1 MKKPLVVIAGA
12 TATGKSALAVNIAKI
27 IGGEIISADS
37 MQVYKFMDVGTAK
50 VTEEEMGGIKHYL
63 LDCLN
68 PNESCDALRYKTLAL
83 EAMDEIYKN
92 GHIPIIC
99 GGTGFYIQAV
109 TRDIDF
115 TEEDNNSVRAE
126 ITRFYEQNGEDAL
139 FERLKEIDYEST
151 LIIPKQN
158 IKRVIRAIEFYELH
172 HKKISDHNK
181 EQQERETPY
190 NLAYFVL
197 NRDRSLLYDKIDR
210 RVDIMLE
217 NGLLDEVKDL
227 IAKYPYDSQSGL
239 YNAIGYKEIID
250 YLNGEYDYDRAV
262 YLIKQNSRH
271 YAKRQVTFFKRE
283 RYADFIDI
291 DNKSQAEIEQYVLNV
306 LREKKIITE

>member
-12 TATGKSALAVNIAKI
+12 TATGKSALAVNIAKT

-50 VTEEEMGGIKHYL
+50 ITEEEMGGIKHYL

-68 PNESCDALRYKTLAL
+68 PNESCDALRFKTLAL

-92 GHIPIIC
+92 NHIPIIC

-115 TEEDNNSVRAE
+115 TEEDDNTVRAE
-126 ITRFYEQNGEDAL
+126 ITDFYNKNGEDAL

-197 NRDRSLLYDKIDR
+197 NRDRSLLYEKIDR
-210 RVDIMLE
+210 RVDIMIE

-239 YNAIGYKEIID
+239 YNAIGYKELID
-250 YLNGEYDYDRAV
+250 YLNGEYDFDRAV

-291 DNKSQAEIEQYVLNV
+291 DNKSPAEIEKYVLDV
-306 LREKKIITE
+306 LKEKNII

>member
-12 TATGKSALAVNIAKI
+12 TATGKSALAVNIAKT

-50 VTEEEMGGIKHYL
+50 ITKEEMGGIKHYL

-68 PNESCDALRYKTLAL
+68 PNESCDALRFKTLAL

-92 GHIPIIC
+92 NHIPIIC

-115 TEEDNNSVRAE
+115 TEEDDNTVRAE
-126 ITRFYEQNGEDAL
+126 ITDFYNKNGEDAL

-197 NRDRSLLYDKIDR
+197 NRDRSLLYEKIDR
-210 RVDIMLE
+210 RVDIMIE

-239 YNAIGYKEIID
+239 YNAIGYKELID
-250 YLNGEYDYDRAV
+250 YLNGEYDFDRAV

-291 DNKSQAEIEQYVLNV
+291 DNKSPAEIEKYVLDV
-306 LREKKIITE
+306 LKEKNII

>member
-37 MQVYKFMDVGTAK
+37 MQVYKYMDVGTAK
-50 VTEEEMGGIKHYL
+50 VSKEEMGGIKHHL
-63 LDCLN
+63 LDCLE
-68 PNESCDALRYKTLAL
+68 PNESCDAVTFKNLAL
-83 EAMDEIYKN
+83 EAMGEIYKN
-92 GHIPIIC
+92 NQIPIIC

-115 TEEDNNSVRAE
+115 TEEDDSNIREE
-126 ITRFYEQNGEDAL
+126 ITRFYRNFGEDAL
-139 FERLKEIDYEST
+139 FERLKEIDPEST

-158 IKRVIRAIEFYELH
+158 VKRVIRAIEFYELH

-181 EQQERETPY
+181 EQQKRETPY

-197 NRDRSLLYDKIDR
+197 NRDRSLLYEKIDK
-210 RVDIMLE
+210 RVDIMIE
-217 NGLLDEVKDL
+217 NGLVDEVKEL
-227 IAKYPYDSQSGL
+227 ITKYPYDSQSGL

-250 YLNGEYDYDRAV
+250 YLNGEYDFDRAV

-291 DNKSQAEIEQYVLNV
+291 DSISQKEAEEYILNV
-306 LREKKIITE
+306 LKDKKII

>member
-83 EAMDEIYKN
+83 EAMDEIYLN

-115 TEEDNNSVRAE
+115 TQEDNNSVRAE
-126 ITRFYEQNGEDAL
+126 ITRFYEKNGEDAL

-172 HKKISDHNK
+172 HKKISEHNK

-227 IAKYPYDSQSGL
+227 ISKYPYDSQSGL

-250 YLNGEYDYDRAV
+250 YLNGDYDYDRAV

-291 DNKSQAEIEQYVLNV
+291 DNKSLEEIEQYVLNV

>member
-37 MQVYKFMDVGTAK
+37 MQVYKYMDVGTAK
-50 VTEEEMGGIKHYL
+50 VTEEEMGGIKHHL
-63 LDCLN
+63 LDCLE
-68 PNESCDALRYKTLAL
+68 PNESCDAVTFKTLAL
-83 EAMDEIYKN
+83 EAMGEIYQN
-92 GHIPIIC
+92 NHIPIIC
-99 GGTGFYIQAV
+99 GGTGFYIQAI

-115 TEEDNNSVRAE
+115 TDEDGSNIREE
-126 ITRFYEQNGEDAL
+126 ITRFYDNYGEDAL
-139 FERLKEIDYEST
+139 FERLKEIDPEST

-181 EQQERETPY
+181 EQQKRETPY

-197 NRDRSLLYDKIDR
+197 NRDRSLLYEKIDK
-210 RVDIMLE
+210 RVDIMVE
-217 NGLLDEVKDL
+217 NGLVDEVKDL
-227 IAKYPYDSQSGL
+227 ISKYPYDSQSGL

-250 YLNGEYDYDRAV
+250 YLNGEYDFERAV

-291 DNKSQAEIEQYVLNV
+291 DSISPKEAEEYVLNV
-306 LREKKIITE
+306 LKDKKII

>member
-1 MKKPLVVIAGA
+1 MKKPLIVIAGA
-12 TATGKSALAVNIAKI
+12 TATGKSDLAVNIAKI

-37 MQVYKFMDVGTAK
+37 MQVYKYMDVGTAK
-50 VTEEEMGGIKHYL
+50 VTEEEMRGIKHHL
-63 LDCLN
+63 LDVLN
-68 PNESCDALRYKTLAL
+68 PDESCDAVRYKELAL
-83 EAMDEIYKN
+83 KAMDEIYSN
-92 GHIPIIC
+92 GHIPIMC

-115 TEEDNNSVRAE
+115 TEENDNSIRKE
-126 ITRFYEQNGEDAL
+126 ITEFYEENGEDAL
-139 FERLKEIDYEST
+139 FERLRSIDEESAQ
-151 LIIPKQN
+151 IIPKQN

-172 HKKISDHNK
+172 KKKISDHNK
-181 EQQERETPY
+181 EQQEKETPY

-197 NRDRSLLYDKIDR
+197 NRDRSLLYEKIDK

-227 IAKYPYDSQSGL
+227 IEKFPYNSQSGL

-250 YLNGEYDYDRAV
+250 YLNGETSFDRAV
-262 YLIKQNSRH
+262 ELIKQNSRH

-283 RYADFIDI
+283 RYAEFIDI
-291 DNKSQAEIEQYVLNV
+291 DTLGIEGATNYILNKLKGNNIY
-306 LREKKIITE
+306 T

>member
-50 VTEEEMGGIKHYL
+50 IREDEMGGIKHYL

-68 PNESCDALRYKTLAL
+68 PNESCDALRFKTLAL

-92 GHIPIIC
+92 NHIPIIC

-115 TEEDNNSVRAE
+115 TEEDDNSVRVE
-126 ITRFYEQNGEDAL
+126 ITDFYNKYGEDAL

-172 HKKISDHNK
+172 HKKISEHNK

-197 NRDRSLLYDKIDR
+197 NRDRSLLYEKIDK
-210 RVDIMLE
+210 RVDIMIE
-217 NGLLDEVKDL
+217 NGLVDEVKDL

-250 YLNGEYDYDRAV
+250 FLNGEYDFDRAV

-291 DNKSQAEIEQYVLNV
+291 DNKTPAETEKYILNV
-306 LREKKIITE
+306 LKEKQIIS

>member
-83 EAMDEIYKN
+83 EAMEEIYLN

-126 ITRFYEQNGEDAL
+126 ISKF
-139 FERLKEIDYEST
+139 
-151 LIIPKQN
+151 
-158 IKRVIRAIEFYELH
+158 
-172 HKKISDHNK
+172 
-181 EQQERETPY
+181 
-190 NLAYFVL
+190 
-197 NRDRSLLYDKIDR
+197 
-210 RVDIMLE
+210 
-217 NGLLDEVKDL
+217 
-227 IAKYPYDSQSGL
+227 
-239 YNAIGYKEIID
+239 
-250 YLNGEYDYDRAV
+250 
-262 YLIKQNSRH
+262 
-271 YAKRQVTFFKRE
+271 
-283 RYADFIDI
+283 
-291 DNKSQAEIEQYVLNV
+291 
-306 LREKKIITE
+306 

>member
-37 MQVYKFMDVGTAK
+37 MQIYKYMDVGTAK
-50 VTEEEMGGIKHYL
+50 VTEEEMGGIKHHL
-63 LDCLN
+63 LDCLE
-68 PNESCDALRYKTLAL
+68 PNESCDAVTFKTLAL
-83 EAMDEIYKN
+83 EAMEEIYKN
-92 GHIPIIC
+92 NHIPIIC

-115 TEEDNNSVRAE
+115 TEEDDSNIREE
-126 ITRFYEQNGEDAL
+126 ITRFYENFGEDAL
-139 FERLKEIDYEST
+139 FERLKEIDPEST

-181 EQQERETPY
+181 EQQKRETPY

-197 NRDRSLLYDKIDR
+197 NRDRSLLYEKIDK
-210 RVDIMLE
+210 RVDIMIE
-217 NGLLDEVKDL
+217 NGLVDEVKDL
-227 IAKYPYDSQSGL
+227 ISKYPYDSQSGL

-250 YLNGEYDYDRAV
+250 YLNGEYDFERAV

-291 DNKSQAEIEQYVLNV
+291 DSISPKEAEDYVLNV
-306 LREKKIITE
+306 LKEKKII

>member
-1 MKKPLVVIAGA
+1 MKKPLIVIAGA

-27 IGGEIISADS
+27 VGGEIISADS
-37 MQVYKFMDVGTAK
+37 MQIYKNMNVGTAK
-50 VTEEEMGGIKHYL
+50 ITKEEMQGIRHYL
-63 LDCLN
+63 IDVIN
-68 PNESCDALRYKTLAL
+68 PDDSFDALAFKEYSL
-83 EAMDEIYKN
+83 EAMDKIYSN

-115 TEEDNNSVRAE
+115 TSEEENTKREE
-126 ITRFYEQNGEDAL
+126 ITRFYEDFGEDAL
-139 FERLKEIDYEST
+139 FERLKSVDFESA

-158 IKRVIRAIEFYELH
+158 IKRVIRAIEFYEIH
-172 HKKISDHNK
+172 HKKISEHNSEQKQK
-181 EQQERETPY
+181 ESPY

-197 NRDRSLLYDKIDR
+197 NRDRGKLYETIDK
-210 RVDIMLE
+210 RVDAMIE
-217 NGLLDEVKDL
+217 NGLLEEVKNL
-227 IAKYPYDSQSGL
+227 ISIYKPSSQSGL

-250 YLNGEYDYDRAV
+250 YLNGEYDFEKAV

-283 RYADFIDI
+283 KDAIFIDKDAMTFEEMTDYI
-291 DNKSQAEIEQYVLNV
+291 LGI
-306 LREKKIITE
+306 LREKKIYA

>member
-37 MQVYKFMDVGTAK
+37 MQVYKYMDVGTAK
-50 VTEEEMGGIKHYL
+50 ITKDEMGGIKHYL

-68 PNESCDALRYKTLAL
+68 PDESCDAVRFKSLAL
-83 EAMDEIYKN
+83 EAMDEIHKN
-92 GHIPIIC
+92 NHIPIIC

-115 TEEDNNSVRAE
+115 TEEDDNTVRAE
-126 ITRFYEQNGEDAL
+126 ITDFYYKNGEDAL

-158 IKRVIRAIEFYELH
+158 VKRVIRAIEFYELH
-172 HKKISDHNK
+172 HKKISNHNK

-197 NRDRSLLYDKIDR
+197 NRDRNLLYEKIDK
-210 RVDIMLE
+210 RVDIMIE

-227 IAKYPYDSQSGL
+227 IARYPYDSQSGL
-239 YNAIGYKEIID
+239 YNAIGYKELID
-250 YLNGEYDYDRAV
+250 YLNGEYDFDKAV

-291 DNKSQAEIEQYVLNV
+291 DNKTSDEIENYVLSV
-306 LREKKIITE
+306 LKDKNII

>member
-12 TATGKSALAVNIAKI
+12 TATGKSALAVNIAKT

-50 VTEEEMGGIKHYL
+50 ITEEEMGGIKHYL

-68 PNESCDALRYKTLAL
+68 PNESCDALRFKTLAL

-92 GHIPIIC
+92 NHIPIIC

-115 TEEDNNSVRAE
+115 TEEDDNTVRAE
-126 ITRFYEQNGEDAL
+126 ITDFYNKNGEDAL

-197 NRDRSLLYDKIDR
+197 NRDRSLLYEKIDR
-210 RVDIMLE
+210 RVDIMIE

-239 YNAIGYKEIID
+239 YNAIGYKELID
-250 YLNGEYDYDRAV
+250 YLNGEYDFDRAV

-291 DNKSQAEIEQYVLNV
+291 DSISQKEAEEYILNV
-306 LREKKIITE
+306 LKDKKII

>member
-37 MQVYKFMDVGTAK
+37 MQVYKYMDVGTAK
-50 VTEEEMGGIKHYL
+50 VSKEEMGGIKHHL
-63 LDCLN
+63 LDCLE
-68 PNESCDALRYKTLAL
+68 PNESCDAVTFKNLAL
-83 EAMDEIYKN
+83 EAMGEIYQN
-92 GHIPIIC
+92 NHIPIIC

-115 TEEDNNSVRAE
+115 TEEDDSNIREE
-126 ITRFYEQNGEDAL
+126 ITRFYRNFGEDAL
-139 FERLKEIDYEST
+139 FERLKEIDPEST

-158 IKRVIRAIEFYELH
+158 VKRVIRAIEFYELH

-181 EQQERETPY
+181 EQQKRETPY

-197 NRDRSLLYDKIDR
+197 NRDRSLLYEKIDK
-210 RVDIMLE
+210 RVDIMIE
-217 NGLLDEVKDL
+217 NGLVDEVKEL
-227 IAKYPYDSQSGL
+227 ITKYPYDSQSGL

-250 YLNGEYDYDRAV
+250 YLNGEYDFDRAV

-291 DNKSQAEIEQYVLNV
+291 DSISQKEAEEYILNV
-306 LREKKIITE
+306 LKDKKII

>member
-37 MQVYKFMDVGTAK
+37 MQVYKYMDVGTAK
-50 VTEEEMGGIKHYL
+50 VSKEEMGGIKHHL
-63 LDCLN
+63 LDCLE
-68 PNESCDALRYKTLAL
+68 PNESCDAVTFKNLAL
-83 EAMDEIYKN
+83 EAMGEIYQN
-92 GHIPIIC
+92 NHIPIIC

-109 TRDIDF
+109 SRDIDF
-115 TEEDNNSVRAE
+115 TEEDDSNIREE
-126 ITRFYEQNGEDAL
+126 ITRFYRNFGEDAL
-139 FERLKEIDYEST
+139 FERLREIDHEST

-158 IKRVIRAIEFYELH
+158 VKRVIRAIEFYELH

-181 EQQERETPY
+181 EQQKRETPY

-197 NRDRSLLYDKIDR
+197 NRDRSLLYEKIDK
-210 RVDIMLE
+210 RVDIMIE
-217 NGLLDEVKDL
+217 NGLVDEVKEL
-227 IAKYPYDSQSGL
+227 ITKYPYDSQSGL

-250 YLNGEYDYDRAV
+250 YLNGEYDFDRAV

-291 DNKSQAEIEQYVLNV
+291 DSISQKEAEEYILNV
-306 LREKKIITE
+306 LKDKKII

>member
-50 VTEEEMGGIKHYL
+50 ITEDEMGGIKHYL

-68 PNESCDALRYKTLAL
+68 PDESCDAVRFKSLAL

-92 GHIPIIC
+92 NHIPIIC

-115 TEEDNNSVRAE
+115 TEEDDNTVRAE
-126 ITRFYEQNGEDAL
+126 ITDFYNKNGEDAL

-158 IKRVIRAIEFYELH
+158 VKRVIRAIEFYELH
-172 HKKISDHNK
+172 HKKISEHNK

-197 NRDRSLLYDKIDR
+197 NRDRSLLYEKIDR
-210 RVDIMLE
+210 RVDIMIE
-217 NGLLDEVKDL
+217 NGLVDEVKDL

-250 YLNGEYDYDRAV
+250 YLNGEYDFDRAV

-291 DNKSQAEIEQYVLNV
+291 DNKTPAEIEKYVLDV
-306 LREKKIITE
+306 LNEKNII

>member
-12 TATGKSALAVNIAKI
+12 TATGKSALAVNIAKT

-50 VTEEEMGGIKHYL
+50 ITEEEMGGIKHYL

-68 PNESCDALRYKTLAL
+68 PNESCDALRFKTLAL

-92 GHIPIIC
+92 NHIPIIC

-115 TEEDNNSVRAE
+115 TEEDDNTVRAE
-126 ITRFYEQNGEDAL
+126 ITDFYNKNGEDAL

-197 NRDRSLLYDKIDR
+197 NRDRSLLYEKIDR
-210 RVDIMLE
+210 RVDIMIE

-227 IAKYPYDSQSGL
+227 IAQYPYDSQSGL
-239 YNAIGYKEIID
+239 YNAIGYKELID
-250 YLNGEYDYDRAV
+250 YLNGEYDFDRAV

-291 DNKSQAEIEQYVLNV
+291 DNKSPAEIEKYVLDV
-306 LREKKIITE
+306 LKEKNII

>member
-1 MKKPLVVIAGA
+1 MKKPLIVIAGA

-37 MQVYKFMDVGTAK
+37 MQVYKYMDVGTAK
-50 VTEEEMGGIKHYL
+50 IQEDEMEGIKHHL
-63 LDCLN
+63 IDVLN
-68 PNESCDALRYKTLAL
+68 PDESCDALTFQNLAL
-83 EAMDEIYKN
+83 KAMDEIYAN
-92 GHIPIIC
+92 GHIPIIA

-115 TEEDNNSVRAE
+115 TSEEENNKREE
-126 ITRFYEQNGEDAL
+126 ITKFYEENGEDAL
-139 FERLKEIDYEST
+139 FERLKSIDPEST

-158 IKRVIRAIEFYELH
+158 IKRVIRAIEFYEVH
-172 HKKISDHNK
+172 GKKISEHNK
-181 EQQERETPY
+181 EQQAKESPY
-190 NLAYFVL
+190 NLAYFVI
-197 NRDRSLLYDKIDR
+197 NRDRASLYETIDK

-227 IAKYPYDSQSGL
+227 VSRYSPSSQSGL

-250 YLNGEYDYDRAV
+250 YLNGEYDFDRAV

-283 RYADFIDI
+283 KDAIFLEKDKMTLDEMTQTILTILKEKDIYA
-291 DNKSQAEIEQYVLNV
+291 
-306 LREKKIITE
+306 

>member
-37 MQVYKFMDVGTAK
+37 MQVYKYMDVGTAK
-50 VTEEEMGGIKHYL
+50 VSKEEMGGIKHHL
-63 LDCLN
+63 LDCLE
-68 PNESCDALRYKTLAL
+68 PNESCDAVTFKNLAL
-83 EAMDEIYKN
+83 EAMGEIYQN
-92 GHIPIIC
+92 NNIPIIC

-115 TEEDNNSVRAE
+115 TEEDDSNIREE
-126 ITRFYEQNGEDAL
+126 ITRFYRNFGEDAL
-139 FERLKEIDYEST
+139 FERLKEIDPEST

-158 IKRVIRAIEFYELH
+158 VKRVIRAIEFYELH

-181 EQQERETPY
+181 EQQKRETPY

-197 NRDRSLLYDKIDR
+197 NRDRSLLYEKIDK
-210 RVDIMLE
+210 RVDIMIE
-217 NGLLDEVKDL
+217 NGLVDEVKEL
-227 IAKYPYDSQSGL
+227 ITKYPYDSQSGL

-250 YLNGEYDYDRAV
+250 YLNGEYDFDRAV

-291 DNKSQAEIEQYVLNV
+291 DSISQKEAEEYILNV
-306 LREKKIITE
+306 LKDKKII

>member
-50 VTEEEMGGIKHYL
+50 VTEEEMCGIRHHL
-63 LDCLN
+63 LDVLN
-68 PNESCDALRYKTLAL
+68 PDESCDAVRYKELAL
-83 EAMDEIYKN
+83 KAMDEIYSN

-115 TEEDNNSVRAE
+115 TEEDDNSVREE
-126 ITRFYEQNGEDAL
+126 ITEFYEKNGEDAL
-139 FERLKEIDYEST
+139 FDRLKEIDPEST
-151 LIIPKQN
+151 IIIPKQN

-172 HKKISDHNK
+172 HKKISEHNL

-197 NRDRSLLYDKIDR
+197 NRDRSLLYDKIDK
-210 RVDIMLE
+210 RVDIMIE
-217 NGLLDEVKDL
+217 NGLVDEVKDL
-227 IAKYPYDSQSGL
+227 IARYPYDSQSGV

-250 YLNGEYDYDRAV
+250 YLNGEYDLDRAV

-291 DNKSQAEIEQYVLNV
+291 DALSIEDVIDYVLKV
-306 LREKKIITE
+306 LKEKGIYN

>member
-37 MQVYKFMDVGTAK
+37 MQVYKYMDVGTAK
-50 VTEEEMGGIKHYL
+50 ATEVEMGGIKHHL
-63 LDCLN
+63 LDCLE
-68 PNESCDALRYKTLAL
+68 PNESCDAVTFKTLAL
-83 EAMDEIYKN
+83 EAMEEIYQN
-92 GHIPIIC
+92 NQIPIIC

-115 TEEDNNSVRAE
+115 TEEDDSNIREE
-126 ITRFYEQNGEDAL
+126 ITRFYDNYGEDAL
-139 FERLKEIDYEST
+139 FERLKEIDPESS

-158 IKRVIRAIEFYELH
+158 VKRVIRAIEFYELH

-181 EQQERETPY
+181 EQQKRETPY

-197 NRDRSLLYDKIDR
+197 NRDRSLLYEKIDK
-210 RVDIMLE
+210 RVDIMIE
-217 NGLLDEVKDL
+217 NGLVDEVKDL
-227 IAKYPYDSQSGL
+227 ISKYPYDSQSGL

-250 YLNGEYDYDRAV
+250 YLNGEYDFERAV
-262 YLIKQNSRH
+262 YLIKLNSRH

-283 RYADFIDI
+283 QYADFIDI
-291 DNKSQAEIEQYVLNV
+291 DSISPKEAEEYVLNV
-306 LREKKIITE
+306 LKDKKII

>member
-1 MKKPLVVIAGA
+1 
-12 TATGKSALAVNIAKI
+12 
-27 IGGEIISADS
+27 

-50 VTEEEMGGIKHYL
+50 ITEEEMGGIKHYL

-68 PNESCDALRYKTLAL
+68 PNESCDALRFKTLAL

-92 GHIPIIC
+92 NHIPIIC

-115 TEEDNNSVRAE
+115 TEEDDNTVRAE
-126 ITRFYEQNGEDAL
+126 ITDFYNKNGEDAL

-197 NRDRSLLYDKIDR
+197 NRDRSLLYEKIDR
-210 RVDIMLE
+210 RVDIMIE

-239 YNAIGYKEIID
+239 YNAIGYKELID
-250 YLNGEYDYDRAV
+250 YLNGEYDFDRAV

-291 DNKSQAEIEQYVLNV
+291 DNKSPAEIEKYVLDV
-306 LREKKIITE
+306 LIEKNII

>member
-37 MQVYKFMDVGTAK
+37 MQVYKYMDIGTAK
-50 VTEEEMGGIKHYL
+50 VTDEETEGVKHHL
-63 LDCLN
+63 LDVLN
-68 PNESCDALRYKTLAL
+68 PDESCDALRYKTLVL
-83 EAMDEIYKN
+83 KAMEEIYAN
-92 GHIPIIC
+92 GHIPIIA

-115 TEEDNNSVRAE
+115 TEENDNTKREE
-126 ITRFYEQNGEDAL
+126 ITRFYEENGEDAL
-139 FERLKEIDYEST
+139 FDRLKEIDYEST

-172 HKKISDHNK
+172 HKKISEHNL
-181 EQQERETPY
+181 EQQIRETPY

-197 NRDRSLLYDKIDR
+197 NRDRKSLYEKIDM
-210 RVDIMLE
+210 RVDIMLK
-217 NGLLDEVKDL
+217 NGLVDEVEDL
-227 IAKYPYDSQSGL
+227 IQRFPYNSQSGL

-283 RYADFIDI
+283 KDAIFIDL
-291 DNKSQAEIEQYVLNV
+291 DNKSVDEISEYIIGVCKD
-306 LREKKIITE
+306 KKII

>member
-1 MKKPLVVIAGA
+1 MKKPLIVIAGA

-37 MQVYKFMDVGTAK
+37 MQVYKYMDVGTAK
-50 VTEEEMGGIKHYL
+50 VTEEEMSGIKHHL
-63 LDCLN
+63 LDVLN
-68 PNESCDALRYKTLAL
+68 PDESCDAVRYKELAL
-83 EAMDEIYKN
+83 KAMDEIYSN
-92 GHIPIIC
+92 GHIPIMC

-115 TEEDNNSVRAE
+115 TEENDNSIRKE
-126 ITRFYEQNGEDAL
+126 ITEFYEENGEDAL
-139 FERLKEIDYEST
+139 FERLRSIDEEST
-151 LIIPKQN
+151 QIIPKQN

-172 HKKISDHNK
+172 KKKISDHNK

-197 NRDRSLLYDKIDR
+197 NRDRSLLYEKIDK

-227 IAKYPYDSQSGL
+227 IDKFPYNSQSGL

-250 YLNGEYDYDRAV
+250 YLNGETSYERAV
-262 YLIKQNSRH
+262 ELIKQNSRH

-291 DNKSQAEIEQYVLNV
+291 DSISKDEAIKYILDI
-306 LREKKIITE
+306 LKKQNIY

>member
-37 MQVYKFMDVGTAK
+37 MQVYKYMDVGTAK
-50 VTEEEMGGIKHYL
+50 VSKEEMGGIKHHL
-63 LDCLN
+63 LDCLE
-68 PNESCDALRYKTLAL
+68 PNESCDAVTFKNLAL
-83 EAMDEIYKN
+83 EAMGEIYKN
-92 GHIPIIC
+92 NHIPIIC

-115 TEEDNNSVRAE
+115 TEEDDSNIREE
-126 ITRFYEQNGEDAL
+126 ITRFYRNFGEDAL
-139 FERLKEIDYEST
+139 FERLKEIDPEST

-158 IKRVIRAIEFYELH
+158 VKRVIRAIEFYELH

-181 EQQERETPY
+181 EQQKRETPY

-197 NRDRSLLYDKIDR
+197 NRDRSLLYEKIDK
-210 RVDIMLE
+210 RVDIMIE
-217 NGLLDEVKDL
+217 NGLVDEVKEL
-227 IAKYPYDSQSGL
+227 ITKYPYDSQSGL

-250 YLNGEYDYDRAV
+250 YLNGEYDFDRAV

-291 DNKSQAEIEQYVLNV
+291 DSISQKEAEEYILNV
-306 LREKKIITE
+306 LKDKKII

>member
-50 VTEEEMGGIKHYL
+50 ITEDEMCGIKHYL

-68 PNESCDALRYKTLAL
+68 PDESCDAVRFKSLAL

-92 GHIPIIC
+92 NHIPIIC

-115 TEEDNNSVRAE
+115 TEEDDNTIREE
-126 ITRFYEQNGEDAL
+126 ITDFYNKNGEDAL

-172 HKKISDHNK
+172 HKKISEHNK

-197 NRDRSLLYDKIDR
+197 NRDRSLLYEKIDK
-210 RVDIMLE
+210 RVDIMIE
-217 NGLLDEVKDL
+217 NGLVDEVKNL

-250 YLNGEYDYDRAV
+250 YLNGEYDFDRAV

-291 DNKSQAEIEQYVLNV
+291 DNKTPEEIENYVLSV
-306 LREKKIITE
+306 LKEKNII

>member
-37 MQVYKFMDVGTAK
+37 MQVYKYMDVGTAK
-50 VTEEEMGGIKHYL
+50 VSKEEMGGIKHHL
-63 LDCLN
+63 LDCLE
-68 PNESCDALRYKTLAL
+68 PNESCDAVTFKNLAL
-83 EAMDEIYKN
+83 EAMGEIYQN
-92 GHIPIIC
+92 NNIPIIC

-109 TRDIDF
+109 TRNIDF
-115 TEEDNNSVRAE
+115 TEEDDSNIREE
-126 ITRFYEQNGEDAL
+126 ITRFYRNFGEDAL
-139 FERLKEIDYEST
+139 FERLKEIDPEST

-158 IKRVIRAIEFYELH
+158 VKRVIRAIEFYELH

-181 EQQERETPY
+181 EQQKRETPY

-197 NRDRSLLYDKIDR
+197 NRDRSLLYEKIDK
-210 RVDIMLE
+210 RVDIMIE
-217 NGLLDEVKDL
+217 NGLVDEVKEL
-227 IAKYPYDSQSGL
+227 ITKYPYDSQSGL

-250 YLNGEYDYDRAV
+250 YLNGEYDFDRAV

-291 DNKSQAEIEQYVLNV
+291 DSISQKEAEEYILNV
-306 LREKKIITE
+306 LKDKKII

>member
-37 MQVYKFMDVGTAK
+37 MQVYKYMDVGTAK
-50 VTEEEMGGIKHYL
+50 VTEEEMGGIKHHL
-63 LDCLN
+63 LDCLE
-68 PNESCDALRYKTLAL
+68 PNVSCDAVTFKTLAL
-83 EAMDEIYKN
+83 EAMEEIYKN
-92 GHIPIIC
+92 NHIPIIC

-115 TEEDNNSVRAE
+115 TEEEDNKVRE
-126 ITRFYEQNGEDAL
+126 ELTIFYERNGEDAL
-139 FERLKEIDYEST
+139 FERLKEIDPEST

-158 IKRVIRAIEFYELH
+158 VKRVIRAIEFYELH

-181 EQQERETPY
+181 EQQKRETPY

-197 NRDRSLLYDKIDR
+197 NRDRSLLYEKIDK
-210 RVDIMLE
+210 RVDIMIE
-217 NGLLDEVKDL
+217 KGLVDEVKDL
-227 IAKYPYDSQSGL
+227 ISKYPYDSQSGL

-250 YLNGEYDYDRAV
+250 YLNGEYDFERAV

-291 DNKSQAEIEQYVLNV
+291 DSISPKEAEDYVLNV
-306 LREKKIITE
+306 LKEKKII

>member
-37 MQVYKFMDVGTAK
+37 MQVYKYMDVGTAK
-50 VTEEEMGGIKHYL
+50 ITEEEMGGIKHYL

-115 TEEDNNSVRAE
+115 TEEDDNSLREE
-126 ITRFYEQNGEDAL
+126 ITKYYEINGEDAL
-139 FERLKEIDYEST
+139 FERLKKIDYEST

-181 EQQERETPY
+181 EQQEKETPY

-197 NRDRSLLYDKIDR
+197 NRDRSVLYDKIDR
-210 RVDIMLE
+210 RVDIMIE
-217 NGLLDEVKDL
+217 NGLLEEVKDL
-227 IAKYPYDSQSGL
+227 ILKYPYDSQSGL

-250 YLNGEYDYDRAV
+250 YINGEYDFDRAV

-291 DNKSQAEIEQYVLNV
+291 DNKSLDEIEHYVLNV
-306 LREKKIITE
+306 LREKKIIAE

>member
-37 MQVYKFMDVGTAK
+37 MQVYKYMDIGTAK
-50 VTEEEMGGIKHYL
+50 VTDEETDGVRHHL
-63 LDCLN
+63 LDVLN
-68 PNESCDALRYKTLAL
+68 PDESCDAVRYKELAL
-83 EAMDEIYKN
+83 KAMDEIYSN
-92 GHIPIIC
+92 GHIPIIA

-115 TEEDNNSVRAE
+115 TEEDDNSVREE
-126 ITRFYEQNGEDAL
+126 ITEYYEKNGEDAL
-139 FERLKEIDYEST
+139 FERLKAVDPEST
-151 LIIPKQN
+151 IIIQKQN

-172 HKKISDHNK
+172 QKKISEHNL

-197 NRDRSLLYDKIDR
+197 KRDRSLLYEKIDK
-210 RVDIMLE
+210 RVDIMIE
-217 NGLLDEVKDL
+217 NGLVDEVKEL
-227 IAKYPYDSQSGL
+227 ISKFPYNSQSGL

-250 YLNGEYDYDRAV
+250 YLNGEYDFDRAV

-283 RYADFIDI
+283 RYAEFLDI
-291 DNKSQAEIEQYVLNV
+291 DALNKENLINHVLKV
-306 LREKKIITE
+306 LKEKGIY